1 MHYLT
6 IVNCA
11 NADTKSHVSTD
22 GAATGKTQV
31 DNTVAVQLAP
41 LQHISLTHEFVRAK
55 LQSDVFGHLG
65 ITVTQVLQVTNGILK
80 EVRFDPGK
88 T

>member
-1 MHYLT
+1 VLHL
-6 IVNCA
+6 
-11 NADTKSHVSTD
+11 AD
-22 GAATGKTQV
+22 
-31 DNTVAVQLAP
+31 
-41 LQHISLTHEFVRAK
+41 EFVRAK